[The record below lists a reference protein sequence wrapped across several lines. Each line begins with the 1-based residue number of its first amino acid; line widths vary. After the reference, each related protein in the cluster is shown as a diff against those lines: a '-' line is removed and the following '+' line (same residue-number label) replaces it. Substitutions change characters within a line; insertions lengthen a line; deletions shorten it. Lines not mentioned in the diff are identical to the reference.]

1 MYVDDGA
8 IYAVSTTTN
17 ATALSTVQGLE
28 DVLQWLHRNGLT
40 ADPDK
45 TELITFAKQPRNPD
59 LIGGDTIGI
68 QYRDPVQGLQHVT
81 AVPRV
86 RYLGLFLDCKL
97 TWRHHVDIM
106 ASHARSTIRG
116 INVLGN
122 SVRGLDL
129 LNWRKVYNALVIP
142 ILTYGATVWYT
153 GIGQKGLTDT
163 LQVAQNE
170 GLWKITGAFCT
181 TLTEPL
187 HNMTG
192 ILPISY
198 LLPKLL
204 DAYTL
209 RLQSMPPDA
218 LICTVLTDDRCH
230 YWPEWFL
237 PLTNLCRA
245 LAGVGPSTYHPID
258 PCTAG
263 LWTHP
268 QLTYFPSPTPG
279 MLDMY

>member
-1 MYVDDGA
+1 
-8 IYAVSTTTN
+8 
-17 ATALSTVQGLE
+17 
-28 DVLQWLHRNGLT
+28 
-40 ADPDK
+40 
-45 TELITFAKQPRNPD
+45 
-59 LIGGDTIGI
+59 
-68 QYRDPVQGLQHVT
+68 
-81 AVPRV
+81 
-86 RYLGLFLDCKL
+86 
-97 TWRHHVDIM
+97 M
-106 ASHARSTIRG
+106 AARARSTIRG

-142 ILTYGATVWYT
+142 ILTYGATMWFT
-153 GIGQKGLTDT
+153 GPGQKGLTDT

-170 GLWKITGAFCT
+170 GLRKITGTFCT
-181 TLTEPL
+181 MPTEPL

-218 LICTVLTDDRCH
+218 LIRTILTDNRCH

-237 PLTNLCRA
+237 PLTNLRRA
-245 LAGVGPSTYHPID
+245 STDIGPSTYRPID
-258 PCTAG
+258 LCTAG

-268 QLTYFPSPTPG
+268 QLVYLPSPNPG
-279 MLDMY
+279 MLAVY